1 MVGRNL
7 SLKAQLF
14 IGFGIIL
21 AFILVISI
29 TGYIKISFVEKTLAE
44 MTEVNAVKQRYAI
57 NFRGSVHDRAIAV
70 RDVVILDNVQEIE
83 NTLRLIQ
90 KLEEFYKDSSIK
102 MDEIFKDEHM
112 VDAKDKEI
120 LQRIKGVEAK
130 TMPMISEII
139 IKKAQSDRIGAN
151 ELLINQARGAFVE
164 WLNVINEFIDY
175 QEDKNQKLTKAAI
188 DEIDN
193 YLSLTMMLT
202 IISLI
207 VAVLTAIYISRLVI
221 SSLGGEPKEVVKVV
235 LSIASGNLNT
245 PIRTQYKESM
255 LASMEQMQEKLRE
268 IVSEI
273 MKSTQELNESANE
286 VTKSSEESKSSSY
299 RQVESS
305 EVSTERIKQV
315 MNAVN
320 HISNIAKQT
329 EENSEYTTNL
339 SDKCIEAM
347 KTTVESIER
356 ITETVTL
363 SSEHIRMLEKHSQ
376 EIGGSADLIKEITD
390 QTNLLALNAAIEAAR
405 AGEAGRGFA
414 VVSDEIR
421 KLAERTGV
429 ATSEI
434 TRMIEVI
441 QGETQTAVEAIQN
454 AVPQVEKGMELAN
467 EASEI
472 LGQINSQASDSLSKA
487 KEVTNATYKQVQDME
502 NLSKGLDEISR
513 DSKNTA
519 ELMEN
524 NTEAAQTLKNIANVL
539 KKSYQSLQDLS
550 F

>member
-102 MDEIFKDEHM
+102 MDKIFKDEHM

-539 KKSYQSLQDLS
+539 KNHINHFKI
-550 F
+550 

>member
-1 MVGRNL
+1 VVGRNL

-539 KKSYQSLQDLS
+539 KNHINHFKI
-550 F
+550 

>member
-1 MVGRNL
+1 
-7 SLKAQLF
+7 
-14 IGFGIIL
+14 
-21 AFILVISI
+21 
-29 TGYIKISFVEKTLAE
+29 
-44 MTEVNAVKQRYAI
+44 
-57 NFRGSVHDRAIAV
+57 
-70 RDVVILDNVQEIE
+70 
-83 NTLRLIQ
+83 
-90 KLEEFYKDSSIK
+90 

-539 KKSYQSLQDLS
+539 KNHINHFKI
-550 F
+550 

>member
-1 MVGRNL
+1 MIGKNL
-7 SLKAQLF
+7 SLKAQLSV
-14 IGFGIIL
+14 GFGVLL
-21 AFILVISI
+21 AFIVLIAF
-29 TGYIKISFVEKTLAE
+29 TGYVKISFVEKTL
-44 MTEVNAVKQRYAI
+44 TEISDVNAVKQRYAI
-57 NFRGSVHDRAIAV
+57 NFRGSVHDRAIAL
-70 RDVVILDNVQEIE
+70 RDVVILNDVQEIE

-90 KLEEFYKDSSIK
+90 KLEEFYKDSAVK
-102 MDEIFKDEHM
+102 MDEIFKNENM
-112 VDAKDKEI
+112 IDAKDKEI
-120 LQRIKGVEAK
+120 LKRIKGVEVK
-130 TMPMISEII
+130 TMPLISEII
-139 IKKAQSDRIGAN
+139 NKKAQGDRESAN
-151 ELLINQARGAFVE
+151 ELLIHQARGAFVE
-164 WLNVINEFIDY
+164 WLNVINEFIDH
-175 QEDKNQKLTKAAI
+175 QEDKNQKLSNTARY
-188 DEIDN
+188 EIES
-193 YLSLTMMLT
+193 YLNLTLWLS
-202 IISLI
+202 IIAFA
-207 VAVLTAIYISRLVI
+207 VAMFTAFYITRLVI
-221 SSLGGEPKEVVKVV
+221 ASLGGEPKEVVKVV
-235 LSIASGNLNT
+235 LSIANGNLNT
-245 PIRTQYKESM
+245 PIKTQYQESM
-255 LASMEQMQEKLRE
+255 LASMAQMQERLRG
-268 IVSEI
+268 IVAEVMNSA
-273 MKSTQELNESANE
+273 QELNERANA

-299 RQVESS
+299 RQVQSS
-305 EVSTERIKQV
+305 GDSVERIKQV
-315 MNAVN
+315 MNMVN

-339 SDKCIEAM
+339 SDKCMEAM
-347 KTTVESIER
+347 KTTVESIEQ
-356 ITETVTL
+356 ITQTVTT

-376 EIGGSADLIKEITD
+376 EIGGSANLIKEITD

-487 KEVTNATYKQVQDME
+487 KEVTNATYEQVQDME
-502 NLSKGLDEISR
+502 NLSKELDEISR

-519 ELMEN
+519 ELMES

-539 KKSYQSLQDLS
+539 RNHINHFKI
-550 F
+550 

>member
-151 ELLINQARGAFVE
+151 ELLINQVRGEFVE

-539 KKSYQSLQDLS
+539 KNHINHFKI
-550 F
+550 

>member
-29 TGYIKISFVEKTLAE
+29 IGYIKISFVEKTLAE

-539 KKSYQSLQDLS
+539 KNHINHFKI
-550 F
+550 

>member
-539 KKSYQSLQDLS
+539 KNHINHFKI
-550 F
+550 

>member
-175 QEDKNQKLTKAAI
+175 
-188 DEIDN
+188 
-193 YLSLTMMLT
+193 
-202 IISLI
+202 
-207 VAVLTAIYISRLVI
+207 
-221 SSLGGEPKEVVKVV
+221 
-235 LSIASGNLNT
+235 
-245 PIRTQYKESM
+245 
-255 LASMEQMQEKLRE
+255 
-268 IVSEI
+268 
-273 MKSTQELNESANE
+273 
-286 VTKSSEESKSSSY
+286 
-299 RQVESS
+299 
-305 EVSTERIKQV
+305 
-315 MNAVN
+315 
-320 HISNIAKQT
+320 
-329 EENSEYTTNL
+329 
-339 SDKCIEAM
+339 
-347 KTTVESIER
+347 
-356 ITETVTL
+356 
-363 SSEHIRMLEKHSQ
+363 
-376 EIGGSADLIKEITD
+376 
-390 QTNLLALNAAIEAAR
+390 
-405 AGEAGRGFA
+405 
-414 VVSDEIR
+414 
-421 KLAERTGV
+421 
-429 ATSEI
+429 
-434 TRMIEVI
+434 
-441 QGETQTAVEAIQN
+441 
-454 AVPQVEKGMELAN
+454 
-467 EASEI
+467 
-472 LGQINSQASDSLSKA
+472 
-487 KEVTNATYKQVQDME
+487 
-502 NLSKGLDEISR
+502 
-513 DSKNTA
+513 
-519 ELMEN
+519 
-524 NTEAAQTLKNIANVL
+524 
-539 KKSYQSLQDLS
+539 
-550 F
+550 

>member
-339 SDKCIEAM
+339 SDKCIIIPQILD
-347 KTTVESIER
+347 IE
-356 ITETVTL
+356 
-363 SSEHIRMLEKHSQ
+363 
-376 EIGGSADLIKEITD
+376 
-390 QTNLLALNAAIEAAR
+390 
-405 AGEAGRGFA
+405 F
-414 VVSDEIR
+414 
-421 KLAERTGV
+421 
-429 ATSEI
+429 
-434 TRMIEVI
+434 
-441 QGETQTAVEAIQN
+441 
-454 AVPQVEKGMELAN
+454 
-467 EASEI
+467 
-472 LGQINSQASDSLSKA
+472 
-487 KEVTNATYKQVQDME
+487 
-502 NLSKGLDEISR
+502 
-513 DSKNTA
+513 
-519 ELMEN
+519 
-524 NTEAAQTLKNIANVL
+524 
-539 KKSYQSLQDLS
+539 
-550 F
+550 

>member
-245 PIRTQYKESM
+245 PVRTQYKESM

-539 KKSYQSLQDLS
+539 KNHINHFKI
-550 F
+550 

>member
-29 TGYIKISFVEKTLAE
+29 TGYIKISSVEKTLAE
-44 MTEVNAVKQRYAI
+44 MTGVNAVKQRYAI

-268 IVSEI
+268 IVLEI

-487 KEVTNATYKQVQDME
+487 KEVTNATYAQVQDME

-539 KKSYQSLQDLS
+539 KNHINHFKI
-550 F
+550 

>member
-390 QTNLLALNAAIEAAR
+390 QTNLLALNASIEAAR

-539 KKSYQSLQDLS
+539 KNHINHFKI
-550 F
+550 

>member
-14 IGFGIIL
+14 IGFGITL

-29 TGYIKISFVEKTLAE
+29 TGYIKISSVEKTLAE
-44 MTEVNAVKQRYAI
+44 MTGVNAVKQRYAI

-268 IVSEI
+268 IVLEI

-487 KEVTNATYKQVQDME
+487 KEVTNATYAQVQDME

-539 KKSYQSLQDLS
+539 KNHINHFKI
-550 F
+550 

>member
-454 AVPQVEKGMELAN
+454 AVPQVEKGMELTN

-524 NTEAAQTLKNIANVL
+524 NTEAAQTLTNIANVL
-539 KKSYQSLQDLS
+539 KNHINHFKI
-550 F
+550 

>member
-305 EVSTERIKQV
+305 EVLTERIKQV

-539 KKSYQSLQDLS
+539 KNHINHFKI
-550 F
+550 

>member
-1 MVGRNL
+1 
-7 SLKAQLF
+7 
-14 IGFGIIL
+14 
-21 AFILVISI
+21 
-29 TGYIKISFVEKTLAE
+29 
-44 MTEVNAVKQRYAI
+44 
-57 NFRGSVHDRAIAV
+57 
-70 RDVVILDNVQEIE
+70 
-83 NTLRLIQ
+83 
-90 KLEEFYKDSSIK
+90 
-102 MDEIFKDEHM
+102 
-112 VDAKDKEI
+112 
-120 LQRIKGVEAK
+120 
-130 TMPMISEII
+130 
-139 IKKAQSDRIGAN
+139 
-151 ELLINQARGAFVE
+151 
-164 WLNVINEFIDY
+164 
-175 QEDKNQKLTKAAI
+175 
-188 DEIDN
+188 
-193 YLSLTMMLT
+193 
-202 IISLI
+202 
-207 VAVLTAIYISRLVI
+207 
-221 SSLGGEPKEVVKVV
+221 
-235 LSIASGNLNT
+235 
-245 PIRTQYKESM
+245 
-255 LASMEQMQEKLRE
+255 
-268 IVSEI
+268 
-273 MKSTQELNESANE
+273 
-286 VTKSSEESKSSSY
+286 
-299 RQVESS
+299 
-305 EVSTERIKQV
+305 
-315 MNAVN
+315 
-320 HISNIAKQT
+320 
-329 EENSEYTTNL
+329 
-339 SDKCIEAM
+339 
-347 KTTVESIER
+347 ESIER

-539 KKSYQSLQDLS
+539 KNHINHFKI
-550 F
+550 

>member
-1 MVGRNL
+1 MIGKNL
-7 SLKAQLF
+7 SLKAQLSV
-14 IGFGIIL
+14 GFGVLLVFIVLI
-21 AFILVISI
+21 AF
-29 TGYIKISFVEKTLAE
+29 TGYVKISFVEKTL
-44 MTEVNAVKQRYAI
+44 TEISDVNAVKQRYAI
-57 NFRGSVHDRAIAV
+57 NFRGSVHDRAIAL
-70 RDVVILDNVQEIE
+70 RDVVILNDAQEIE

-90 KLEEFYKDSSIK
+90 KLEEFYKDSAVK
-102 MDEIFKDEHM
+102 MDEIFKNENMIDE
-112 VDAKDKEI
+112 KDKEI
-120 LQRIKGVEAK
+120 LKRIKGVEAK
-130 TMPMISEII
+130 TMPLISEVIT
-139 IKKAQSDRIGAN
+139 KKAQADREGAN
-151 ELLINQARGAFVE
+151 ELLIHQARGAFVE
-164 WLNVINEFIDY
+164 WLNVINEFIDH
-175 QEDKNQKLTKAAI
+175 QENKNQKLSDIARS
-188 DEIDN
+188 EIEN
-193 YLSLTMMLT
+193 YLNLTLWLS
-202 IISLI
+202 IIAFA
-207 VAVLTAIYISRLVI
+207 VAMFTAFYITRLVI
-221 SSLGGEPKEVVKVV
+221 ASLGGEPKEVVKVV
-235 LSIASGNLNT
+235 LSIANGNLNT
-245 PIRTQYKESM
+245 PIKTQYQESM
-255 LASMEQMQEKLRE
+255 LASMAQMQERLRG
-268 IVSEI
+268 IVAEVMNSA
-273 MKSTQELNESANE
+273 QELNERANA
-286 VTKSSEESKSSSY
+286 VTRSSEESKSSSY
-299 RQVESS
+299 RQVQSS
-305 EVSTERIKQV
+305 GDSVERIKQV
-315 MNAVN
+315 MNTVS
-320 HISNIAKQT
+320 HISDIAKQT

-339 SDKCIEAM
+339 SNKCMEAM
-347 KTTVESIER
+347 KTTVESIEQ
-356 ITETVTL
+356 ITQTVTT

-487 KEVTNATYKQVQDME
+487 KEVTNATYEQVQDME
-502 NLSKGLDEISR
+502 NLSKELDEISR

-539 KKSYQSLQDLS
+539 RNHINHFKI
-550 F
+550 

>member
-202 IISLI
+202 IISSI

-539 KKSYQSLQDLS
+539 KNHINHFKI
-550 F
+550 

>member
-1 MVGRNL
+1 MIGRNL

-21 AFILVISI
+21 AFILLISI

-44 MTEVNAVKQRYAI
+44 MTGVNAVKQRYAI

-90 KLEEFYKDSSIK
+90 KLEEFYKDSAIK
-102 MDEIFKDEHM
+102 MDEIFKDVHM

-139 IKKAQSDRIGAN
+139 TKKAQSDRIGAN

-175 QEDKNQKLTKAAI
+175 QEGKNQKLTKTAI

-193 YLSLTMMLT
+193 YLSITMMLT

-207 VAVLTAIYISRLVI
+207 VAILTAIYISRLVI

-235 LSIASGNLNT
+235 LSIANGNLNT
-245 PIRTQYKESM
+245 PIRTQYEESM

-268 IVSEI
+268 IVAEI
-273 MKSTQELNESANE
+273 MKSTQELNERANE

-299 RQVESS
+299 RQVQSS

-434 TRMIEVI
+434 TRMIEII

-487 KEVTNATYKQVQDME
+487 KEVTNATYEQVQDME
-502 NLSKGLDEISR
+502 NLSKELDEISR

-524 NTEAAQTLKNIANVL
+524 NTEAAQTLNNIANVL
-539 KKSYQSLQDLS
+539 KNHINHFKI
-550 F
+550 